1 MNPKEKATQLFNK
14 YYVSILEINHDL
26 SEEVIISILAKKQA
40 LIAVDEIIEALS
52 KLNVEVLHTEYGSKL
67 IEINGEIRTNYGSH
81 VIYWIEVKNEIN
93 KL

>member
-1 MNPKEKATQLFNK
+1 MNPKEKAVQLFNS

-40 LIAVDEIIEALS
+40 LIAVTEIINS
-52 KLNVEVLHTEYGSKL
+52 NPYSNPFYTDVYSTMK
-67 IEINGEIRTNYGSH
+67 
-81 VIYWIEVKNEIN
+81 YWIEVKTEIE

>member
-14 YYVSILEINHDL
+14 YYVSILGIDNDL

-40 LIAVDEIIEALS
+40 LIAVDEILS
-52 KLNVEVLHTEYGSKL
+52 LLFLSQA
-67 IEINGEIRTNYGSH
+67 EIN
-81 VIYWIEVKNEIN
+81 YWMQVKNEIE